1 MCQAKRKGGACRS
14 GWGVP
19 GTASGPWRPGII
31 EASTTTAPHEEDFM
45 NIAKIMIPKACTVV
59 LHQDN
64 TVRQG
69 LETMCHNSY
78 TAIPVLDGQGGYVG
92 CVTEGDFLRHILA
105 VNSTDKK
112 KLEQTKIR
120 DIMRSD
126 FCPAVSI
133 RATFQEVMALA
144 MEQNFV
150 PVVDDR
156 NALCGIVT
164 RRNLLGAVGK
174 NVVEPKPELQRV

>member
-1 MCQAKRKGGACRS
+1 
-14 GWGVP
+14 
-19 GTASGPWRPGII
+19 
-31 EASTTTAPHEEDFM
+31 M

-59 LHQDN
+59 LHEDN

-69 LETMCHNSY
+69 LETMCRNSY
-78 TAIPVLDGQGGYVG
+78 TAIPVLDSQGGYVG
-92 CVTEGDFLRHILA
+92 CVTEGDFLRHVLE
-105 VNSTDKK
+105 VGSTEKK
-112 KLEQTKIR
+112 KLEQCRIGQ
-120 DIMRSD
+120 IMRRD

-133 RATFQEVMALA
+133 RATFDEVMALA

-174 NVVEPKPELQRV
+174 ERAQEVGVG

>member
-1 MCQAKRKGGACRS
+1 M
-14 GWGVP
+14 
-19 GTASGPWRPGII
+19 
-31 EASTTTAPHEEDFM
+31 
-45 NIAKIMIPKACTVV
+45 
-59 LHQDN
+59 
-64 TVRQG
+64 
-69 LETMCHNSY
+69 
-78 TAIPVLDGQGGYVG
+78 G
-92 CVTEGDFLRHILA
+92 CVTEGDFLRYILA

-133 RATFQEVMALA
+133 RATFQEVMDLA

-174 NVVEPKPELQRV
+174 NYVDQKLELQRV

>member
-1 MCQAKRKGGACRS
+1 
-14 GWGVP
+14 
-19 GTASGPWRPGII
+19 
-31 EASTTTAPHEEDFM
+31 M
-45 NIAKIMIPKACTVV
+45 NIAKIMIPKACTIV

-133 RATFQEVMALA
+133 RATFQEVMDLA

-174 NVVEPKPELQRV
+174 NYVDQKPELQRV

>member
-1 MCQAKRKGGACRS
+1 MEKNFFGRGRAFPKGESYA
-14 GWGVP
+14 
-19 GTASGPWRPGII
+19 II
-31 EASTTTAPHEEDFM
+31 EVTRTGESTIRGIHHH
-45 NIAKIMIPKACTVV
+45 AKIMIPKACTIV

-78 TAIPVLDGQGGYVG
+78 TAIPVLDARGVYVG

-112 KLEQTKIR
+112 KLEQTKIGE
-120 DIMRSD
+120 IMRAD

-133 RATFQEVMALA
+133 RASFQEVMDLA

-164 RRNLLGAVGK
+164 RRNLLGAVGR
-174 NVVEPKPELQRV
+174 ELGRQRELQRV

>member
-1 MCQAKRKGGACRS
+1 
-14 GWGVP
+14 
-19 GTASGPWRPGII
+19 
-31 EASTTTAPHEEDFM
+31 M
-45 NIAKIMIPKACTVV
+45 NIAKIMSPKPVTMV
-59 LHQDN
+59 LPQEN
-64 TVRQG
+64 TAGSV
-69 LETMCHNSY
+69 LKTMCQNGHP
-78 TAIPVLDGQGGYVG
+78 AIPVLDGQGGYVG

-133 RATFQEVMALA
+133 RATFQEVMDLA

-174 NVVEPKPELQRV
+174 NYVDQKLELQRV

>member
-1 MCQAKRKGGACRS
+1 
-14 GWGVP
+14 
-19 GTASGPWRPGII
+19 
-31 EASTTTAPHEEDFM
+31 M
-45 NIAKIMIPKACTVV
+45 NIAKIMIPKACTIV

-78 TAIPVLDGQGGYVG
+78 TAIPVLDARGVYVG

-112 KLEQTKIR
+112 KLEQTKIGE
-120 DIMRSD
+120 IMRAD

-133 RATFQEVMALA
+133 RASFQEVMDLA

-156 NALCGIVT
+156 NTFIGIIT
-164 RRNLLGAVGK
+164 RKAIMQYFMKHYICPEAKAVA
-174 NVVEPKPELQRV
+174 R